1 MNMTISWLDM
11 TFKRNN
17 LYRTYFIDYF
27 IGIIKTIN
35 WYMLIFNIVRYIN
48 VSNFK
53 AINLKHINIKLLS
66 NLLSKKVNYLSR
78 IIF

>member
-1 MNMTISWLDM
+1 
-11 TFKRNN
+11 
-17 LYRTYFIDYF
+17 
-27 IGIIKTIN
+27 
-35 WYMLIFNIVRYIN
+35 MLIFNIVRYIN